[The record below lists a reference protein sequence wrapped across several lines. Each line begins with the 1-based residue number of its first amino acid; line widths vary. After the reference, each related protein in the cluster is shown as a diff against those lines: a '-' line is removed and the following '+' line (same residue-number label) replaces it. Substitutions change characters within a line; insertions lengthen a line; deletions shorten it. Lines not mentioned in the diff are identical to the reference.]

1 MVEPIYLYGISKTPS
16 KDDGALFHFTK
27 FDKLLAILESM
38 TLRSAPLARM
48 NDLNEARVNDLDW
61 GGDADKMLEVE
72 HYIQNKC
79 SIICFAK
86 NYQVNSN
93 CEEGSNHPAMW
104 AHYADDSNGACIV
117 LDKEALLEINK
128 SKLHSVFYKFG
139 PVSYETISAPDVNV
153 VDAHEDLS
161 ISAFVQ
167 KNYHELFFKKHT
179 DWSYETEERFFV
191 ESPQI
196 ELNIRGAIKYI
207 VLGGRLKRDRQKMR
221 ELIIR
226 MITPQTSI
234 YHYLMPQSF
243 AQMSES
249 INGYLTEPA
258 ASDIIDYIKSVSQEP
273 TLAKEYLDWVGR
285 CKEQ

>member
-1 MVEPIYLYGISKTPS
+1 MVEPIYLYRISETPS
-16 KDDGALFHFTK
+16 KDDGALFHYTK

-38 TLRSAPLARM
+38 TLRSAPLALM
-48 NDLNEARVNDLDW
+48 NDLNEGRVNELDW

-104 AHYADDSNGACIV
+104 AHYADDSSGACIV
-117 LDKEALLEINK
+117 LDKETLLEINK
-128 SKLHSVFYKFG
+128 DKLKNVFYKFDS
-139 PVSYETISAPDVNV
+139 VSYEIISAPDVED
-153 VDAHEDLS
+153 VDAQEDLS

-179 DWSYETEERFFV
+179 DWSYETEERFLV

-221 ELIIR
+221 ELVSR
-226 MITPQTSI
+226 LITPGTSI
-234 YHYLMPQSF
+234 YKYLKPRSF
-243 AQMSES
+243 AQISTSISGYFTES
-249 INGYLTEPA
+249 AESGIADLIY
-258 ASDIIDYIKSVSQEP
+258 SVSQEP
-273 TLAKEYLDWVGR
+273 TLVREYLDWCG
-285 CKEQ
+285 